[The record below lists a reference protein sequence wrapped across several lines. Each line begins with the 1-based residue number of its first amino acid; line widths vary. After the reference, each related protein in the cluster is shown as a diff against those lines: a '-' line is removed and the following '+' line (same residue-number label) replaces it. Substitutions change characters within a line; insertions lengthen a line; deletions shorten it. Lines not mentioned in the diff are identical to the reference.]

1 MGCPSGKYRL
11 YGHLEPN
18 VRGCC
23 RGSAPPSVG
32 RRETD
37 ALAAG
42 KEYVDTG
49 EQHD

>member
-1 MGCPSGKYRL
+1 MSALRTFGAECERL
-11 YGHLEPN
+11 LPLLG
-18 VRGCC
+18 
-23 RGSAPPSVG
+23 PPSVG

-49 EQHD
+49 EQDD